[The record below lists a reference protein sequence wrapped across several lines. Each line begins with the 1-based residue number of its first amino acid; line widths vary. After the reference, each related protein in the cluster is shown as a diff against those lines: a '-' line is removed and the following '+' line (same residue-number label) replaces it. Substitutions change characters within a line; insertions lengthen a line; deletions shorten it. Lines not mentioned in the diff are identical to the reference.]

1 MLFLLNYSITDG
13 GIERAIMWTINEKT
27 FITLTVLGIVI
38 IMISIPLY
46 LGKVKMNGVYGFRIR
61 KAFESEQNWYRINRY
76 GARALILWAV
86 VLMAVGII
94 CLFVHPQYVL
104 NTARGG
110 MISIIIPIMLTIAFG
125 RRI

>member
-1 MLFLLNYSITDG
+1 
-13 GIERAIMWTINEKT
+13 MWTINEKT

-38 IMISIPLY
+38 ILISIPLY

-76 GARALILWAV
+76 GARALMLWALI
-86 VLMAVGII
+86 LMAVGII
-94 CLFVHPQYVL
+94 CLFVQPQYVL
-104 NTARGG
+104 NTARAGF
-110 MISIIIPIMLTIAFG
+110 ISIIIPIMLTIAFG